1 MGSEMCIRDRFE
13 FRRKKQ
19 SCNEDHQD
27 AQECCDQIHRCP
39 SDGLLLLF
47 ARIVHGPTKIRS
59 SCIKKNSF
67 LRLQRVVFC
76 VSTYSW
82 VPTRHPLPRTRRWRN
97 GLACSFVHCSRPN
110 QYAILPLGNVV
121 EIELPEKGRS
131 GWHKGSTNI
140 SLLTHVEPLLMFD
153 EGRTGL

>member
-1 MGSEMCIRDRFE
+1 MLGLRSYLLLTCDLLCCLGFLQGLLFE

-67 LRLQRVVFC
+67 LRLQRVLFC

-82 VPTRHPLPRTRRWRN
+82 VPTRHPLPRTRRWRD
-97 GLACSFVHCSRPN
+97 GIACSLMHCSRPN
-110 QYAILPLGNVV
+110 PYEYCRWETSWQPNWERKFEAAGMRVQQL
-121 EIELPEKGRS
+121 
-131 GWHKGSTNI
+131 
-140 SLLTHVEPLLMFD
+140 
-153 EGRTGL
+153 